1 MSREKKVQIIDE
13 FQEIF
18 SKYNI
23 GILTDYRGLSTTELN
38 DLRRKLRESNIE
50 YRVVKNSLAQLAAKR
65 AGRDDLASL
74 FDGPIGIAF
83 SYGDI
88 TLPAKALTDHI
99 RTTKSILGI
108 RGGFLET
115 GLLTAANVTTLST
128 LPSREILISKALA
141 GMQSPIANLIS
152 TLASPIRGIV
162 GMLQARIQQL
172 EGE

>member
-1 MSREKKVQIIDE
+1 MSREKKAQIIDGL
-13 FQEIF
+13 QEIF

-38 DLRRKLRESNIE
+38 DLRRKLRESSIE

-83 SYGDI
+83 SDGDI
-88 TLPAKALTDHI
+88 TVPAKTLTDHV
-99 RTTKSILGI
+99 RTAKSILVI
-108 RGGFLET
+108 KGGFLET
-115 GLLTAANVTTLST
+115 ELLTAADVKTLSI
-128 LPSREILISKALA
+128 LPTRDMLLSKVLA
-141 GMQSPIANLIS
+141 GMQSPIVNLIN
-152 TLASPIRGIV
+152 TLASPIRGIT
-162 GMLQARIQQL
+162 GILQARIQQL

>member
-1 MSREKKVQIIDE
+1 MAREKKAQIIDE
-13 FQEIF
+13 VQEIF
-18 SKYNI
+18 SKYDI
-23 GILTDYRGLSTTELN
+23 GILTDYRGLSTTEIN
-38 DLRRKLRESNIE
+38 DLRHKLRGLNVE

-83 SYGDI
+83 SDGDI
-88 TLPAKALTDHI
+88 TVPAKALTDHI
-99 RTTKSILGI
+99 RTAKSVLGI
-108 RGGFLET
+108 KGGFLET
-115 GLLTAANVTTLST
+115 GLLTTANVATLST
-128 LPSREILISKALA
+128 LPPREILISKVLA
-141 GMQSPIANLIS
+141 GMQSPIVNLIN

>member
-1 MSREKKVQIIDE
+1 MSRVQKAQIIDE

-65 AGRDDLASL
+65 AGRDDLAGL

-83 SYGDI
+83 SDGDI
-88 TLPAKALTDHI
+88 TLPAKVLTDHI
-99 RTTKSILGI
+99 RTAKSILGI
-108 RGGFLET
+108 KGGFLET
-115 GLLTAANVTTLST
+115 GLLTIANVKTLST
-128 LPSREILISKALA
+128 LPTREVLLSKVLA
-141 GMQSPIANLIS
+141 GIQSPIANLIN
-152 TLASPIRGIV
+152 TLASPIRGFAGI
-162 GMLQARIQQL
+162 LQARIKQL